1 MAGQQAVALQAP
13 SAGELAELAISAT
26 NSEQNV
32 MGELRVLIALS
43 LGWVANIFENER
55 SEARLRAKIWHNKL
69 QPQPPMDK
77 NRPTGNHQMGEL
89 RPQSHAM
96 RMALQV
102 RP

>member
-1 MAGQQAVALQAP
+1 MPGQQAVALQAP

-43 LGWVANIFENER
+43 LGWVANIFGNER

-77 NRPTGNHQMGEL
+77 NPPTGNHQMGEL
-89 RPQSHAM
+89 RPRSHAM